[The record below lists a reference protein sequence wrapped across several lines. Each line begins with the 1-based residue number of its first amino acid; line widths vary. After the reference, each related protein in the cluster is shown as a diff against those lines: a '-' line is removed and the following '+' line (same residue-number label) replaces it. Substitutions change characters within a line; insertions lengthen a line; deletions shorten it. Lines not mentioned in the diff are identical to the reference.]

1 MVMKIKITS
10 DSTSDLTKELWEKYN
25 FTILPVKVMF
35 GDNEYEDGVNITSD
49 KLYEMCEQNKA
60 LPKTASINPSE
71 YMDFFSKVFEDEK
84 CDAIIHFT
92 LSSKLSS
99 LYQNAKTASENF
111 DGKVFVVDSQTLS
124 SAIGLQMI
132 YAAELAAKGLDAKQV
147 FEKVEARKSY
157 AQASF
162 VLDTL
167 KYLHKGGRCS
177 RIAMFGANLLK
188 IKPVIAL
195 KNGAMDVDAK
205 PRGKFDDV
213 VMRYVDFTL
222 NKYNKPDKTR
232 CFITYSTLDEK
243 LVQAIKEKIQPIF
256 KEILITRAGSTV
268 SAHCGPNTVGILFYT
283 DGE

>member
-1 MVMKIKITS
+1 MKIKITS
-10 DSTSDLTKELWEKYN
+10 DSTSDLTEELRQKYN
-25 FTILPVKVMF
+25 FTALPVKVMF
-35 GDNEYEDGVNITSD
+35 GDDEYEDGVNITSD
-49 KLYEMCEQNKA
+49 KLYEMCEKSKV

-71 YMDFFSKVFEDEK
+71 YKEFFDKIFEEEK
-84 CDAIIHFT
+84 CDAIIHFS

-99 LYQNAKTASENF
+99 LYQNAKTASENY
-111 DGKVFVVDSQTLS
+111 DGKVFVVDSKTLS

-132 YAAELAAKGLDAKQV
+132 YAYELAKSGMDAKQV
-147 FEKVEARKSY
+147 FEKVEARKQF

-195 KNGAMDVDAK
+195 KDGAMDVDAK

-213 VMRYVDFTL
+213 VIRYIDFTL
-222 NKYNKPDKTR
+222 DKYKTPDKTR
-232 CFITYSTLDEK
+232 CFITYSTLDES
-243 LVQAIKEKIQPIF
+243 LVEKIKERIKPIF
-256 KEILITRAGSTV
+256 KEILITRAGTTV

-283 DGE
+283 DGK